1 ARGRYPHA
9 DRMDRRPAVVHDR
22 SGHRRRVEDDSV
34 CRAPRAG
41 SFTDDSAHRIR
52 GCAGRRCKLLAT
64 VLAPHPAA
72 DPPGSVVGAWL
83 PRARRA
89 ALVRPDLRAAAK
101 QPGPDVDALLC
112 PPAGNRVPGPGL
124 WLGRFN
130 LAVLRARTEHRADH
144 DRRPLPTY
152 AAGGFAM
159 SVRRRNALLWL
170 ASAPIL
176 LFSVGPLYY
185 AFVTSVGRG
194 TQALEPHLFPASW
207 SLENY
212 VAVFREQPFGWS
224 ILNSLLIAG
233 AAVGVALLLGLIA
246 AYALG
251 RLQFGGRSVL
261 MASFLC
267 VSMFP
272 QIAML
277 SGLFELICALGLYN
291 TRVGLT
297 LCYLILTCP
306 FTVWLLTTYM
316 REIPRE
322 IEEAAII
329 DGASPW
335 VIASRVFAPVMA
347 PALVSTGLLAFV

>member
-1 ARGRYPHA
+1 
-9 DRMDRRPAVVHDR
+9 
-22 SGHRRRVEDDSV
+22 
-34 CRAPRAG
+34 
-41 SFTDDSAHRIR
+41 
-52 GCAGRRCKLLAT
+52 
-64 VLAPHPAA
+64 
-72 DPPGSVVGAWL
+72 
-83 PRARRA
+83 
-89 ALVRPDLRAAAK
+89 
-101 QPGPDVDALLC
+101 
-112 PPAGNRVPGPGL
+112 
-124 WLGRFN
+124 
-130 LAVLRARTEHRADH
+130 
-144 DRRPLPTY
+144 
-152 AAGGFAM
+152 M

-277 SGLFELICALGLYN
+277 SGLFELIRALGLYN

-347 PALVSTGLLAFV
+347 PALVSTGLLAFVAAWNEFLFALTFTLTPEKRTVPVAIALMSGASAYELPWGQIMAASVIVSVPIVVMALVFQRRIVAGLTAGALKG